1 MTLERSIRRYL
12 IKHYCI
18 SAFLIIFFLFFSL
31 AYFWYSGLLDID
43 QVMAGK
49 GQSAI
54 TGYLIIGVIFLIIL
68 GYSIGRIYGARNI
81 YYCRFAKANGYNC
94 NIPKESPYDGALF
107 QKEIEQVHAV
117 IFGTINNQSF
127 QIFDY
132 SEKVGDEI
140 ILRTILKFK
149 TDISFPKTLFIEK
162 GFMSEE
168 KTDQYFSFS
177 QSIVSLDG
185 GLNNT
190 HLLLCEKGFE
200 IEVLQLFSQEFQFLM
215 SEKYPKLGL
224 EFSDK
229 NIFIHSQEK
238 VEGQEDL
245 SNFIS
250 LANHFTE
257 NFLPVMKSI
266 ENDYIHLKELH
277 GK

>member
-1 MTLERSIRRYL
+1 
-12 IKHYCI
+12 
-18 SAFLIIFFLFFSL
+18 
-31 AYFWYSGLLDID
+31 
-43 QVMAGK
+43 MAGK

>member
-18 SAFLIIFFLFFSL
+18 SAFIILFFFFFSL
-31 AYFWYSGLLDID
+31 VYFWYSGLLDVD
-43 QVMAGK
+43 QVMVGK

-81 YYCRFAKANGYNC
+81 YYCRFAKANRYNC
-94 NIPKESPYDGALF
+94 NIPKESPYDGAIF
-107 QKEIEQVHAV
+107 QQELEQVHAV
-117 IFGTINNQSF
+117 ISGFVNEQPF
-127 QIFDY
+127 QMFDY
-132 SEKVGDEI
+132 SERVGDET
-140 ILRTILKFK
+140 ILRTIFKFK
-149 TDISFPKTLFIEK
+149 TNISFPKTLFIGK

-168 KTDQYFSFS
+168 KIDHYFSFS
-177 QSIVSLDG
+177 QSAASLDG
-185 GLNNT
+185 RLNTT

-200 IEVLQLFSQEFQFLM
+200 IEVLQLFSQELQLLM
-215 SEKYPKLGL
+215 SEKYPKLWF

-238 VEGQEDL
+238 AEGQEDL
-245 SNFIS
+245 SNLIS
-250 LANHFTE
+250 LADHFTE

-266 ENDYIHLKELH
+266 EDDYIHLKGLH
-277 GK
+277 DK